1 MKIHHL
7 KNNEIDKKKWDRTIL
22 SSPNGNLYGFSWYLD
37 IVSPDWEA
45 LVSDNYEVLFPL
57 TIKKY
62 LTFKTL
68 RQPLFAQQ
76 LGIFVQNLSYFEFLP
91 EIFKYIFNKYSY
103 ININFNK
110 LVPFDNFSFN
120 KNVRLIQKINYELDL
135 ISSYKTLYKH
145 FNENTKRNIKKSKRE
160 DIYVKIDGI
169 RQETFLNFLR
179 SSLEET
185 TEINKLSNTKLK
197 KIASIISY
205 TQKQKISKIYSVHR
219 LNGSLLS
226 VAAFIYSHN
235 KAYYLF
241 AASNLLGKEYSSM
254 FMLIDEFIKNH
265 AERNLTL
272 DFEGSMIPN
281 LARFY
286 KGFGSKETFY
296 VNLKYKKSII

>member
-1 MKIHHL
+1 
-7 KNNEIDKKKWDRTIL
+7 
-22 SSPNGNLYGFSWYLD
+22 
-37 IVSPDWEA
+37 
-45 LVSDNYEVLFPL
+45 
-57 TIKKY
+57 
-62 LTFKTL
+62 
-68 RQPLFAQQ
+68 
-76 LGIFVQNLSYFEFLP
+76 
-91 EIFKYIFNKYSY
+91 
-103 ININFNK
+103 
-110 LVPFDNFSFN
+110 
-120 KNVRLIQKINYELDL
+120 LIQKINYELDL